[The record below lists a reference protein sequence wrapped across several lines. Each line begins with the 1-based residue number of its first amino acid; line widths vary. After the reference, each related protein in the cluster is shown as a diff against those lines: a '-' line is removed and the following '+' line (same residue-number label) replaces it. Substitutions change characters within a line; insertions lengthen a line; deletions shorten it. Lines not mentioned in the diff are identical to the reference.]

1 MFCRAR
7 AGKILSQGKENWL
20 ATVTKR
26 HSSAPEAD
34 FCAELAKLDSTERT
48 NTTDRLA
55 ELAMLTV
62 PEELKGWRC

>member
-1 MFCRAR
+1 M
-7 AGKILSQGKENWL
+7 

-55 ELAMLTV
+55 ELAVLTV
-62 PEELKGWRC
+62 PEELKGWRG

>member
-7 AGKILSQGKENWL
+7 AGIILSRGKENWL

-34 FCAELAKLDSTERT
+34 FGAELAKLDRVG
-48 NTTDRLA
+48 TTGRAGGADI
-55 ELAMLTV
+55 T
-62 PEELKGWRC
+62 